1 MPFPKKIMFNTDKN
15 EIEFQEVLTHDGRI
29 KMPVPKGNYKYTKS
43 TQKLGFE
50 IAFTETEIENLVN
63 KNIATII
70 KN

>member
-50 IAFTETEIENLVN
+50 IAFTETEIETLLN
-63 KNIATII
+63 KNIITIL
-70 KN
+70 K